1 MSNGGNLKG
10 SKELLKQARSSARP
24 WTSKFWERM
33 THRYDEDFP
42 KVELTPELLWEL
54 ACMYFEGEKEDQ
66 VDKNDFIRSGEKAG
80 ELVVIPI
87 TRPFSWTSLDLFLIS
102 QGIRC
107 SIREIK
113 ENRDNRFP
121 EYVSVISEISQIISQ
136 QKFDGAAAG
145 SYNPQLIIRD
155 LGLAEKVDANVKT
168 EQPLFTDLPPAP
180 QEEDLL

>member
-1 MSNGGNLKG
+1 
-10 SKELLKQARSSARP
+10 
-24 WTSKFWERM
+24 
-33 THRYDEDFP
+33 
-42 KVELTPELLWEL
+42 
-54 ACMYFEGEKEDQ
+54 MYFEGEKEDQ

-121 EYVSVISEISQIISQ
+121 EYVSVIS
-136 QKFDGAAAG
+136 
-145 SYNPQLIIRD
+145 
-155 LGLAEKVDANVKT
+155 
-168 EQPLFTDLPPAP
+168 
-180 QEEDLL
+180 